1 MGDKK
6 KQQRDRMA
14 AYAKMLEKQ
23 AGKAVR
29 PYRADGYVNLLN
41 RYGTSKDSEEAYHFV
56 PEVTIPDESLTLF
69 YEGNGLFAKI
79 IDAPAEEALKHGFEL
94 EDVSDQEVEDFFREA
109 LDELDWEETAMTA
122 IKWARLFGG
131 SLAVMLIND
140 GRGLE
145 EPLDWKNIKS
155 IDDIRVYDRS
165 VIQPDY
171 ESMFNYDPRDPF
183 RTRGSRL
190 GMPETYSIYSR
201 YGNFTVHESRCLVF
215 QNGLL
220 PENSSNSI
228 YQFWGMPEYIRINK
242 AIQDAEIS
250 HRSAPKMLNRS
261 VQPVYKMKD
270 LAAELATEEGEN
282 KVLRRLQTIDMARG
296 LMNSITIDS
305 EGEDYDFRTF
315 QFTGVSDVIDSAC
328 NYLSALTNIPQTI
341 LFGRSPAGMNATG
354 ESDLENWYSYVE
366 RIQKR
371 MLKGNLRYLLSVIF
385 QAGVATGEV
394 DEVPKIKV
402 KFNPLWTLSEI
413 EQADLDQKKA
423 QTAQARAQTAQ
434 IYVDMQAID
443 PSEVRRKLADSS
455 EFDVETM
462 LDEYDDED
470 DLLAAY
476 SGEEATEFGGS
487 IPQSGDFAQYAS
499 GVDIER
505 HNVNPGTE
513 GSTPAEA
520 PAATKLPQDMSA
532 EELAEVEQN
541 SPKPE
546 QLPPE
551 AYQDA
556 VEAEQKAA
564 KVAQNNDTAAGYS
577 NTQGEGKPFSVG
589 VLVISDGKV
598 LTGTRHND
606 FGYGLICGPGGHG
619 EAGETPEQAA
629 FRETEEEFGISP
641 KSLIPLGRGPKEPDT
656 GLTPYLFLCTDY
668 EGEPDCVDLE
678 MTNAKFRTMQEL
690 DDLASTLFQPFA
702 DGLDVLTTCIDTA
715 LFFGDDEGE
724 MHDDLVENIGQAISD
739 DPEKEDGGPGSGNFG
754 HSGREGQVGGSEE
767 RSGNSEPYVGETSHG
782 LPTGVYSA
790 KKAEWSRNASRQLS
804 DDEVKEMVDAT
815 ADYTRNYKDVV
826 AASAGYEGVY
836 ASRGSLMD
844 DEEKAEAEK
853 SAETIEKMI
862 SLSDK
867 YEGTAERA
875 MTMDRDTFD
884 QFAQAAATGEPFGLG
899 HLSSWT
905 TEENGLKRVFN
916 SRNSENDPEISNV
929 VLECQSKS
937 GVSIKNMAEVDMDEV
952 LFSKDARFRVTSID
966 PEFSV
971 GKYGAVKF
979 TLEEI
984 EDNEDGGP
992 GSGNH
997 GHEGVPGKV
1006 GGSAPSITE
1015 SASKLLHSKSE
1026 DYKADFLS
1034 ERGMRFREIEK
1045 AISSGKL
1052 DDAVDEKLKDV
1063 AKERRAVADAA
1074 PDVSNIDKSAE
1085 KLCREINGN
1094 DFETLISF
1102 DKDGNEVNRQTGT
1115 ATGVDYS
1122 REGSYS
1128 TLHNHP
1134 GDKDS
1139 SFSGDDVRS
1148 FASTD
1153 EQVMYMASTE
1163 KLYSLQK
1170 GKDYDGY
1177 SAKSVATHIETLEK
1191 RFADGEMT
1199 REELIAEADLYLQLH
1214 AHEFGLVYKQQDIP
1228 SK

>member
-14 AYAKMLEKQ
+14 AYAKLLEKQ

-29 PYRADGYVNLLN
+29 PYRADGYMNLLN
-41 RYGTSKDSEEAYHFV
+41 RYGTSKDSEEAYQFV
-56 PEVTIPDESLTLF
+56 PEVTVPDESLTLY

-94 EDVSDQEVEDFFREA
+94 DDVSDQEVEDFFREA
-109 LDELDWEETAMTA
+109 LDELDWDETAMTA

-131 SLAVMLIND
+131 SLVVMLIND

-145 EPLDWKNIKS
+145 EPLDWRNIKS
-155 IDDIRVYDRS
+155 VDDLRVYDRS

-201 YGNFTVHESRCLVF
+201 YGSFTVHESRCLVF

-315 QFTGVSDVIDSAC
+315 QFAGVSDVIDSAC

-371 MLKGNLRYLLSVIF
+371 MLKGNLRYLLSIIF

-402 KFNPLWTLSEI
+402 QFNPLWTLSES

-423 QTAQARAQTAQ
+423 QTAQTRAQTAQ

-443 PSEVRRKLADSS
+443 PTEVRRKLADSS
-455 EFDVETM
+455 EFDVETL
-462 LDEYDDED
+462 LDEYDDEE

-476 SGEEATEFGGS
+476 SGEEAAEFGRS
-487 IPQSGDFAQYAS
+487 IHQSGDLAQYAS

-541 SPKPE
+541 SHKLE

-551 AYQDA
+551 TYQDA
-556 VEAEQKAA
+556 AEAEQKAA

-619 EAGETPEQAA
+619 EEGETPEQAA

-678 MTNAKFRTMQEL
+678 MTGAKFRTMQEL
-690 DDLASTLFQPFA
+690 DELASTLFQPFA
-702 DGLDVLTTCIDTA
+702 DGLDVLTACIDTA
-715 LFFGDDEGE
+715 LFFGDDGGE
-724 MHDDLVENIGQAISD
+724 LHDKLAESVGNAAVGE
-739 DPEKEDGGPGSGNFG
+739 PEKEDGGPGSGNHG
-754 HSGREGQVGGSEE
+754 HKGIPGEVGGSLPNFRNTNEE
-767 RSGNSEPYVGETSHG
+767 IANSFKSRKYGEVSKKVKETFEKSPVGTKIISKTKNGRGEEIEEFIEKVGDNDFVYGTSSKGVLDTGLDSEAISSFMYFPDMSSYPQFEEIEVEDVAEAKVKSGELNPSDTSVDVPGYEGKAFKGGIVDIDKDQYNSVRNE
-782 LPTGVYSA
+782 LQKNTG
-790 KKAEWSRNASRQLS
+790 RTIP
-804 DDEVKEMVDAT
+804 DDEMDDYLDAIDAFRGT
-815 ADYTRNYKDVV
+815 DYTEVV
-826 AASAGYEGVY
+826 AASSGFEGGYENYSFFMSEADKQV
-836 ASRGSLMD
+836 AAKR
-844 DEEKAEAEK
+844 AEK
-853 SAETIEKMI
+853 MEEFITNA
-862 SLSDK
+862 DK
-867 YEGTAERA
+867 YEGTVKRA
-875 MTMDRDTFD
+875 MGFD
-884 QFAQAAATGEPFGLG
+884 IGGEADEANDVSGQLSNLLDQCREGSTINMG

-905 TEENGLKRVFN
+905 NDDKTINQILSERTGIDESAEESVEVVFTCRN
-916 SRNSENDPEISNV
+916 SRNGVDIG
-929 VLECQSKS
+929 QYSKMLQQ
-937 GVSIKNMAEVDMDEV
+937 GEVA
-952 LFSKDARFRVTSID
+952 FSKGQNFTVKSVKESTSR
-966 PEFSV
+966 
-971 GKYGAVKF
+971 
-979 TLEEI
+979 
-984 EDNEDGGP
+984 N
-992 GSGNH
+992 GNH
-997 GHEGVPGKV
+997 RY
-1006 GGSAPSITE
+1006 
-1015 SASKLLHSKSE
+1015 
-1026 DYKADFLS
+1026 D
-1034 ERGMRFREIEK
+1034 IE
-1045 AISSGKL
+1045 
-1052 DDAVDEKLKDV
+1052 VE
-1063 AKERRAVADAA
+1063 E
-1074 PDVSNIDKSAE
+1074 AE
-1085 KLCREINGN
+1085 
-1094 DFETLISF
+1094 
-1102 DKDGNEVNRQTGT
+1102 
-1115 ATGVDYS
+1115 
-1122 REGSYS
+1122 
-1128 TLHNHP
+1128 
-1134 GDKDS
+1134 
-1139 SFSGDDVRS
+1139 
-1148 FASTD
+1148 
-1153 EQVMYMASTE
+1153 
-1163 KLYSLQK
+1163 
-1170 GKDYDGY
+1170 
-1177 SAKSVATHIETLEK
+1177 
-1191 RFADGEMT
+1191 
-1199 REELIAEADLYLQLH
+1199 
-1214 AHEFGLVYKQQDIP
+1214 
-1228 SK
+1228 